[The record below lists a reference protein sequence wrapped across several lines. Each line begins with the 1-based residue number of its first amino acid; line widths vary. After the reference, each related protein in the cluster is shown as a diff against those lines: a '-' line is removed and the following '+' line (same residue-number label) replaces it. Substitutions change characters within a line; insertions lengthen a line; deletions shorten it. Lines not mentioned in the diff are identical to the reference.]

1 MAKPLVVS
9 FDGVTA
15 TFPITLLD
23 RSKIYGSKKRVVID
37 SQGRT
42 CTRAALSTDGATLIV
57 AGMTAQGYF
66 TRAGRAVA
74 RGEMVGMDAEGNI
87 VELKPSTLG
96 VEQKADGRV
105 APSELLNL
113 AVQSVYFLET
123 YEDKTGMAERLKEG
137 AVLKVAF
144 NYAAGLG
151 VETAYLVG
159 NEAGCFAIVGTPVAD
174 QWVEEG
180 QQFVQ
185 LEESDDADDLDF
197 DAM

>member
-1 MAKPLVVS
+1 
-9 FDGVTA
+9 
-15 TFPITLLD
+15 
-23 RSKIYGSKKRVVID
+23 
-37 SQGRT
+37 
-42 CTRAALSTDGATLIV
+42 
-57 AGMTAQGYF
+57 
-66 TRAGRAVA
+66 
-74 RGEMVGMDAEGNI
+74 MVGIDAEGKI
-87 VELKPSTLG
+87 LEMKPSTLG
-96 VEQKADGRV
+96 VEQKAHGPVD
-105 APSELLNL
+105 PSELLNL

-123 YEDKTGMAERLKEG
+123 DEDNTGMAERLKEG

-159 NEAGCFAIVGTPVAD
+159 NDAGCFAIVGTPVAD

-180 QQFVQ
+180 QQFEQ

>member
-9 FDGVTA
+9 FEGATA
-15 TFPITLLD
+15 SFSVSLLD
-23 RSKIYGSKKRVVID
+23 RRKIYGSKRRVAID

-42 CTRAALSTDGATLIV
+42 CTRAALTTDGATLII

-66 TRAGRAVA
+66 TKTGRPVA
-74 RGEMVGMDAEGNI
+74 RGEMVGIDAEGKI
-87 VELKPSTLG
+87 LEMKPSTLG
-96 VEQKADGRV
+96 VEQKAHGPVD
-105 APSELLNL
+105 PSELLNL

-123 YEDKTGMAERLKEG
+123 DEDNTGMAERLKEG

-159 NEAGCFAIVGTPVAD
+159 NDAGCFAIVGTPVAD

-180 QQFVQ
+180 QQFEQ

>member
-23 RSKIYGSKKRVVID
+23 RSKIYGSKKRVAID
-37 SQGRT
+37 GQGLT
-42 CTRAALSTDGATLIV
+42 CTRAALSTDGTTLIM

-66 TRAGRAVA
+66 TKAGRPVA
-74 RGEMVGMDAEGNI
+74 RGEMVGMDAKGNI

-96 VEQKADGRV
+96 VEQKADGPMD
-105 APSELLNL
+105 PSELLSL
-113 AVQSVYFLET
+113 DLQSVYFLET
-123 YEDKTGMAERLKEG
+123 DEDKSGVADRLKGG

-151 VETAYLVG
+151 VETAYLLG
-159 NEAGCFAIVGTPVAD
+159 NDAGCFAIVGTPVAD

-180 QQFVQ
+180 QQFEE

>member
-9 FDGVTA
+9 FEGVTA

-23 RSKIYGSKKRVVID
+23 RSKIYGSKKRVAID

-42 CTRAALSTDGATLIV
+42 CTRAALTTDGATLIV

-66 TRAGRAVA
+66 TKAGRPVA
-74 RGEMVGMDAEGNI
+74 RGEMVGIDAEGKI
-87 VELKPSTLG
+87 VEVKPSTLG
-96 VEQKADGRV
+96 VAQEAHGPV
-105 APSELLNL
+105 EHSELLNL

-123 YEDKTGMAERLKEG
+123 DEDKSGVAERLKGG

-159 NEAGCFAIVGTPVAD
+159 NDAGCFAIVGTPVAD

-185 LEESDDADDLDF
+185 LEESDDADELDF
-197 DAM
+197 DVM